1 MGVVIYV
8 RVLVGVMK
16 VSIIGIVVCKILYE
30 AVTGVKYGEEYL
42 IEDISRLDCFTDI
55 EDNVLEAVATID
67 GEDIDDVIDDINLL
81 PWVDIFTGTSGIIFG
96 VVIDAVIVVDIS
108 DVFFTVDMSSTEEDG
123 VNKSEIID
131 SPEQ

>member
-108 DVFFTVDMSSTEEDG
+108 DVFFTVDMSSPEEDG

>member
-1 MGVVIYV
+1 
-8 RVLVGVMK
+8 MK

-108 DVFFTVDMSSTEEDG
+108 DVFFTVDMSSPEEDG